1 MGIKGLKLVHTS
13 RQDSYRIGMLVQQLT
28 IESFRGID
36 SLSLTLHP
44 ELTVIVG
51 ENGVGKT
58 SVLDAIAILLDNY
71 LARWLRGSAQ
81 SAERLK
87 DSDIKIG
94 KNTCSVAIKV
104 LHRGLEGE
112 WTLRR
117 QTRQGR
123 IRSHHSSDFSGLNAL
138 VRGVT
143 AVDEGR
149 LSGSPLL
156 IYYGQRRAVLELPR
170 RIRLASHQ
178 EPEAA
183 FDDALK
189 VGDLNFREFI
199 AWFRDKSLEEAQN
212 WRRDRRYVDIQ
223 LDAVRRAMTKATG
236 LNDPSYRVPTPS
248 GLCFTKRGVELR
260 VDQLSSGERGFL
272 SLAGDL
278 ARRLA
283 MLNQNGSDPL
293 LGDGVVLI
301 DEVELH
307 LHPNWQRKFLP
318 WMRETFPNC
327 QFIVTTH
334 SPQVLGEIK
343 SENIRILQQISDQIY
358 VSKPGASYGR
368 DSNFLLLSVLG
379 AEDRNVSFPDLMKEF
394 DKYLVQG
401 KLEEAESVLE
411 KFTQLVEGF
420 PPEVTLAYSRLTRL
434 KRLKSS

>member
-1 MGIKGLKLVHTS
+1 M
-13 RQDSYRIGMLVQQLT
+13 RVQQLT
-28 IESFRGID
+28 IEAFRGID
-36 SLSLTLHP
+36 SVTLTLHP

-51 ENGVGKT
+51 DNGVGKT

-87 DSDIKIG
+87 DSDVKIG
-94 KNTCSVAIKV
+94 KNTCSVAMKV
-104 LHRGLEGE
+104 QHRGLEGE
-112 WTLRR
+112 WALRR

-123 IRSHHSSDFSGLNAL
+123 IRGPLPSDLSGLNAL

-143 AVDEGR
+143 AADEGR
-149 LSGSPLL
+149 LSGAPLL
-156 IYYGQRRAVLELPR
+156 IYYGQRRAVLDLPR
-170 RIRLASHQ
+170 RIRLASNQ

-189 VGDLNFREFI
+189 VGDLNFREFV

-212 WRRDRRYVDIQ
+212 WRRNRRYVDVQ

-236 LNDPSYRVPTPS
+236 LTDPSYRVPTPS

-260 VDQLSSGERGFL
+260 VDQLSSGERSFL

-283 MLNQNGSDPL
+283 MLNPNGPDPL
-293 LGDGVVLI
+293 AGEGVVLI

-307 LHPNWQRKFLP
+307 LHPKWQRRFIP

-334 SPQVLGEIK
+334 SPQVIGEI
-343 SENIRILQQISDQIY
+343 SSDSIRILDEFSGEIY
-358 VSKPGASYGR
+358 VSKPESTHGR
-368 DSNFLLLSVLG
+368 DSNFLLLNVFG
-379 AEDRNVSFPDLMKEF
+379 ADDRSASFKDLLSNF
-394 DKYLVQG
+394 DKLLIQG
-401 KLEEAESVLE
+401 KLEEAERVLNGFVSV
-411 KFTQLVEGF
+411 VEGS
-420 PPEVTLAYSRLTRL
+420 PPEVTLAFSRLNRQ
-434 KRLKSS
+434 KRAKLV